1 MIVVQYT
8 EYMNTVKFILALALT
23 ACAAVSCGPRLSE
36 KEVDNHI
43 VISQR
48 GGREIAYSPESGVQI
63 LHEDGYAFKDLNR
76 NGTLDIYEDWRRTP
90 GERAEDL
97 ASQLSVDEIAGLM
110 LYSSHMSVPHISST
124 NPMKYTFGGKS
135 WAESGADTSD
145 LSDNQIKALRDDNL
159 RQILVT
165 KVASPGAAARWNN
178 NLQALAESL
187 PHGIPANNSSDPRNE
202 TRATDEFN
210 EGSGGQASRWPT
222 PLGLGASFDPEVVR
236 DFGEVVSAEYRALG
250 IATALSPQ
258 ADIYTEPRWRRGVGT
273 FTEDPDMAADMTRAY
288 IDAFQTSYGDD
299 VIEDGWGTQSVNCMV
314 KHWPGGAAGE
324 AGRDAH
330 LGFGKYAVFPG
341 GDFDT
346 ALQVFVKG
354 AFELDG
360 PTGQASAVMPYYTIS
375 YGIDPSGKNV
385 ANSYSRYIIQ
395 DLLIDTYKYEGVI
408 CTDWSITKDY
418 EEVHIHGGK
427 PWGVETLTEAE
438 RHYEILK
445 AGVDQFGGNN
455 KKGPVLEA
463 YDMWVRDFGE
473 ESARERF
480 EHSARKLLL
489 NFFRTGIFE
498 NPYLDPAVTEEVLNS
513 KDFRDR
519 GYQAQLKSV
528 VMLKNHGGVLP
539 VKEKTKVYSPKRQI
553 PNTYNLAG
561 KITVPGKYD
570 WPIEPAYFEKYFDF
584 TETPAEADFA
594 VVVIGDPVN
603 GRGFDTEDLKNGGNG
618 YVPMSLQYED
628 YTATHARKKSL
639 AGGDPKEKT
648 VNRSYHGKTIQT
660 ENRTDLELVA
670 QTRKEMGEKP
680 VIVILPCQKPV
691 VMGEFEKYADAILVS
706 FGVEPQA
713 YLDIISGRYEPTGLL
728 PVQFPSGME
737 TVEKQFEDS
746 PRDMDCYVDSDGNVY
761 DFAYGLD
768 WSGVINDERVKRY
781 R

>member
-1 MIVVQYT
+1 
-8 EYMNTVKFILALALT
+8 MNFFNRLFTCVAALVFII
-23 ACAAVSCGPRLSE
+23 SCTPRVE
-36 KEVDNHI
+36 ETHIDNHVLI
-43 VISQR
+43 TQR
-48 GGREIAYSPESGVQI
+48 GGKSIAYSPSSGIRI
-63 LHEDGYAFKDLNR
+63 LYDNGYAFKDLNR
-76 NGTLDIYEDWRRTP
+76 NDSIDVYEDWRRTP
-90 GERAEDL
+90 AERAEDL
-97 ASQLSVDEIAGLM
+97 ASQLSVEEIAGLM

-124 NPMKYTFGGKS
+124 NPMKYTFGGKT

-178 NLQALAESL
+178 KLQALAESL

-210 EGSGGQASRWPT
+210 AGSGGQASRWPT

-299 VIEDGWGTQSVNCMV
+299 VIENGWGTQSVNCMV

-341 GDFDT
+341 GEFNT

-354 AFELDG
+354 AFNLDG
-360 PTGQASAVMPYYTIS
+360 PTKQASAVMPYYTIS

-385 ANSYSRYIIQ
+385 ANSYSRYIIK
-395 DLLIDTYKYEGVI
+395 DLLINTYKYEGVI

-463 YDMWVRDFGE
+463 YDMWTRDFGE

-498 NPYLDPAVTEEVLNS
+498 NPYLDPAKTEQVLS
-513 KDFRDR
+513 SEDFRDR

-528 VMLKNHGGVLP
+528 VMLKNRGGVLP
-539 VKEKTKVYSPKRQI
+539 VKAQTKVYMPKRQI

-561 KITVPGKYD
+561 KVTVPGKYD
-570 WPIEPAYFEKYFDF
+570 WPIEPEFLKGDYVFVEN
-584 TETPAEADFA
+584 PQEADFA
-594 VVVIGDPVN
+594 LVVIGDPVN
-603 GRGFDTEDLKNGGNG
+603 GRGFDTEDLRKGGNG
-618 YVPMSLQYED
+618 YVPMSLQWTD
-628 YTATHARKKSL
+628 YKAEHARKVSL
-639 AGGDPKEKT
+639 AGGDPKEKGT
-648 VNRSYHGKTIQT
+648 NRSYYGKTIKT
-660 ENRTDLELVA
+660 ENKADIDLVA
-670 QTRKEMGEKP
+670 ETKAQMGDRP
-680 VIVILPCQKPV
+680 VVVILPCQKPV
-691 VMGEFEKYADAILVS
+691 VMGEFEKHADAILIS

-713 YLDIISGRYEPTGLL
+713 YVDVITGRYEPTGLL
-728 PVQFPSGME
+728 PVQFPADME
-737 TVEKQFEDS
+737 TVEKQCEDS
-746 PRDMDCYVDSDGNVY
+746 PRDMVPYVDSEGNAY
-761 DFAYGLD
+761 DFAFGLN
-768 WSGVINDERVKRY
+768 WSGVIDDERVRKY
-781 R
+781 ADK

>member
-1 MIVVQYT
+1 MKCVTLLAFSLLVLAGCQRQ
-8 EYMNTVKFILALALT
+8 TVTI
-23 ACAAVSCGPRLSE
+23 
-36 KEVDNHI
+36 VDNHV

-48 GGREIAYSPESGVQI
+48 GGREIAYSPDSGVN
-63 LHEDGYAFKDLNR
+63 LLNEDGYLFKDLNR
-76 NGTLDIYEDWRRTP
+76 NGELDIYEDWRQSP
-90 GERAEDL
+90 YARAEDL
-97 ASQLSVDEIAGLM
+97 ASQLSVEEIAGLM
-110 LYSSHMSVPHISST
+110 LYSKHMSVPHISSSD
-124 NPMKYTFGGKS
+124 PMKYTYGGKA
-135 WAESGADTSD
+135 WVESGADTSA
-145 LSDNQIKALRDDNL
+145 LSDNQIKALKDDNL

-165 KVASPGAAARWNN
+165 KVASPRAAARWNN

-288 IDAFQTSYGDD
+288 IDAFQTSYGET
-299 VIEDGWGTQSVNCMV
+299 VIADGWGTQSVNCMV
-314 KHWPGGAAGE
+314 KHWPGGATGE

-341 GDFDT
+341 GEFNT
-346 ALQVFVKG
+346 ALEVFVKG
-354 AFELDG
+354 AFNLDG
-360 PTGQASAVMPYYTIS
+360 PTKQASAVMPYYTIS

-385 ANSYSRYIIQ
+385 ANSYSKYIIQ
-395 DLLIDTYKYEGVI
+395 DLLIDKYGYEGVV
-408 CTDWSITKDY
+408 CTDWGITADY
-418 EEVHIHGGK
+418 DEVHIHGGK
-427 PWGVETLTEAE
+427 PWGVETKTVAE

-455 KKGPVLEA
+455 DKGPVLEA
-463 YDMWVRDFGE
+463 YRMWTEEFGE
-473 ESARERF
+473 DSARERF

-498 NPYLDPAVTEEVLNS
+498 NPYLDPEKSEEILNS
-513 KDFRDR
+513 QDFRDR
-519 GYQAQLKSV
+519 GYKAQQKSV
-528 VMLKNHGGVLP
+528 VMLKNHGGALP
-539 VKEKTKVYSPKRQI
+539 MEPGLKVYVPKRHI

-561 KITVPGKYD
+561 KVTVPGKYD
-570 WPIEPAYFEKYFDF
+570 WAIEPAFFKKDYQFVDL
-584 TETPAEADFA
+584 PADADFA

-618 YVPMSLQYED
+618 YVPMSLQYTEYRAD
-628 YTATHARKKSL
+628 NARSVSL

-648 VNRSYHGKTIQT
+648 ANRSYRGKSVKT
-660 ENRTDLELVA
+660 ENSGDVDLVA
-670 QTRKEMGEKP
+670 QTRKAMGDKP
-680 VIVILPCQKPV
+680 VVIVLPCQKPV
-691 VMGEFEKYADAILVS
+691 ILSEIEKYADAILIS

-713 YLDIISGRYEPTGLL
+713 YLDVITGRYEPTGLL
-728 PVQFPSGME
+728 PVQFPADMK
-737 TVEKQFEDS
+737 TVEEQYEDC
-746 PRDMDCYVDSDGNVY
+746 PRDMECYIDSDGNAY
-761 DFAYGLD
+761 DFAFGLD
-768 WSGVINDERVKRY
+768 WSGIINDERVSRY